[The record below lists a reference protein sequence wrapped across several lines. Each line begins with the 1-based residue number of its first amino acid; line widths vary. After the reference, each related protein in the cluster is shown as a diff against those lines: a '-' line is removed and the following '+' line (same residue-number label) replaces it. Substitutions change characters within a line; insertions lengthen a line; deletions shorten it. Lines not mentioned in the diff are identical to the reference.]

1 MKVLTGLLGLFGSVS
16 VLSLALKGQEWM
28 LPLDRTHNPGSLAG
42 GSAEAFD
49 PLLVLVGVTNYVSFI
64 CAIACAIL
72 SILSFGPSRSS
83 RMAIALLVMGGV
95 TLVLWSAV
103 AISVPGNPLVLF
115 LLAPLIAGGVL
126 ALFNTGQGDMV
137 GNSGSSGPEV
147 RFK

>member
-1 MKVLTGLLGLFGSVS
+1 M
-16 VLSLALKGQEWM
+16 LSLALKGQEWM

-72 SILSFGPSRSS
+72 SILLFGPSRSS
-83 RMAIALLVMGGV
+83 RRMAIALLVMGGV

-115 LLAPLIAGGVL
+115 LLAPLIASGVL
-126 ALFNTGQGDMV
+126 ALF
-137 GNSGSSGPEV
+137 
-147 RFK
+147 K